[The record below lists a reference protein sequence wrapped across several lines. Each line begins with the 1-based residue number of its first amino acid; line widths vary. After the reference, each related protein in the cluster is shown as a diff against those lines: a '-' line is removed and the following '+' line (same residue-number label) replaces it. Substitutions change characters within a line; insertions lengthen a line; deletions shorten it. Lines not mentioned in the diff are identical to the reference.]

1 MHSSNKLKNKKH
13 MVISTDAEKAFD
25 KIQHQSI
32 TKTLQKVDI
41 KGNNFNIIKAT
52 LTNPQL
58 TSYSVLK
65 S

>member
-13 MVISTDAEKAFD
+13 MIISTDAEKAFD